1 MEIKK
6 VTKDNKM
13 DFESLVDMAHTL
25 WSYHTRE
32 EISKEMD
39 KILESNKEDA
49 FVIKENDEYSAFATF
64 PIKYEYVQGANS
76 YPVGYLEGI
85 YVKPEYRKK
94 GLAKKIVEFAEKWA
108 FEKGCKQIASDTWLR
123 NKESQNFHKSIG
135 FEEVEKIVHFIK
147 KIDIHEKET

>member
-6 VTKDNKM
+6 VTKENKM

-25 WSYHTRE
+25 WSDHTRE

-39 KILESNKEDA
+39 EILESAKEDA
-49 FVIKENDEYSAFATF
+49 FVIKGNDQYMAFATF
-64 PIKYEYVQGANS
+64 SIKYEYVPGANS

-94 GLAKKIVEFAEKWA
+94 GLAKKIIEFAEEWA
-108 FEKGCKQIASDTWLR
+108 FERGCKEIGSDTWLW
-123 NKESQNFHKSIG
+123 NEESQKFHKSIS
-135 FEEVEKIVHFIK
+135 FEEVERIVHFIK
-147 KIDIHEKET
+147 KIDIHEKGA